1 MPSLSGPSGV
11 GKGRLVKSL
20 LYDYSRYF
28 HKVVTHTTRQ
38 PRPSEINGTSYHFT
52 SRENFHQLVAS
63 GNFFAEHA
71 KVHNN
76 YYGVSFAA
84 WEKARLDQKIPILE
98 IDIEGAKTILAKEK
112 ELNIA
117 PRYLFIAPPSIEML
131 AARLTR
137 RGTESSEDIELRLRN
152 AQIEIDEATK
162 SSFFDFILVNNEYQ
176 LSVNQFFRLV
186 RDWSDFP
193 FPRLHFSSY
202 C

>member
-1 MPSLSGPSGV
+1 
-11 GKGRLVKSL
+11 
-20 LYDYSRYF
+20 
-28 HKVVTHTTRQ
+28 
-38 PRPSEINGTSYHFT
+38 
-52 SRENFHQLVAS
+52 VAS

-131 AARLTR
+131 EARLTR

-162 SSFFDFILVNNEYQ
+162 STFFDFILVNNEYQ
-176 LSVNQFFRLV
+176 LSVNKFFRLV

-193 FPRLHFSSY
+193 FPRLTYLQLLLIQHPLFE
-202 C
+202 